1 MSPSTFEKLL
11 QIVAHDITKNNTKM
25 RKPIC
30 AHERHAITVRYLA
43 TGDAHTTIAANYRMS
58 PTTVGRI
65 VYETCNAIWNN
76 LLREYVKTPNSET
89 EWEKIAYEFET
100 RWHFPHCVGAIDG
113 KHVQMFAP
121 ARSGS
126 SYFNYKKTHSIVLMA
141 VSDAKYRFILVDI
154 GDSGRQSNGSVY
166 NNSRLGFAIENNLL
180 KIPKDS
186 KISNNSYKILPYVF
200 VADDTFGLKRHMMKP
215 YAFKNLLTDKL
226 IFNYRLSRARRVV
239 ENAFGIASSRFR
251 VFHKPIIAI
260 VENVIAKTK
269 AVVALHNFLMTENVN
284 NNISY
289 CPLNFVDQDGPNGI
303 QLGDWRKEVPSVNGL
318 VVINNTSNNYSD
330 TAKKVRDSFKEFF
343 NQEAGVDWQLDIVKR
358 VK

>member
-269 AVVALHNFLMTENVN
+269 A
-284 NNISY
+284 
-289 CPLNFVDQDGPNGI
+289 DGPNGI
-303 QLGDWRKEVPSVNGL
+303 QLGDWRKEVPSVNGF

-343 NQEAGVDWQLDIVKR
+343 NQEGAVDWQLDIVKR